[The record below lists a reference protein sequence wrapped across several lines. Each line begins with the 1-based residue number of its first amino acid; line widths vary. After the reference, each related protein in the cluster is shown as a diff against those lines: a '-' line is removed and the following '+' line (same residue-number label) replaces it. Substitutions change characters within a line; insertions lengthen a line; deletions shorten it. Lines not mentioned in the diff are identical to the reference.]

1 MDSYARYVFP
11 LPDKAVICDFE
22 MRSEGGRTI
31 VAFVQE
37 KSRAK
42 AVFTKAHK
50 AHRATGLA
58 ERVAED
64 SRSTLSKHHMPTV
77 SNT

>member
-1 MDSYARYVFP
+1 MFP

-22 MRSEGGRTI
+22 MRGEGGRTI

-58 ERVAED
+58 ERVAEN
-64 SRSTLSKHHMPTV
+64 SMSIRFERRMTTV

>member
-1 MDSYARYVFP
+1 MFP

-22 MRSEGGRTI
+22 MQSEGGRTI

-58 ERVAED
+58 ERVAEN
-64 SRSTLSKHHMPTV
+64 SAFTLSRHRMTTV
-77 SNT
+77 SDT